1 MREYHD
7 LGQFWVPS
15 GQILISDPGYPP
27 GTGHTSLVKKCKIG
41 KWHAAF
47 VEMLPYVNPGML
59 VIRHESLP
67 DWGVFDK
74 ITTTDADV
82 FFKAPWERTGSLV
95 GVDSA
100 QCGFFDA
107 DHYQDDFG
115 LSYAALAPDFAS
127 KPWNKGLPLFRL
139 TCRDKTMQAPY
150 AGVLP
155 FGAVSGSG
163 YGDGCYPAYQ
173 HISHGQKEVD
183 ALALVFASIE
193 S

>member
-15 GQILISDPGYPP
+15 GQILISDPDYLP
-27 GTGHTSLVKKCKIG
+27 GTGHTSLVKKCKTG

-67 DWGVFDK
+67 GWNVFGK
-74 ITTTDADV
+74 IITTDTDV

-107 DHYQDDFG
+107 DHYQDEFG
-115 LSYAALAPDFAS
+115 LSREGLSHELTS
-127 KPWNKGLPLFRL
+127 KPWSKGLSLFQL
-139 TCRDKTMQAPY
+139 TCCDKTMHAPY

-155 FGAVSGSG
+155 FGVISGSG

-173 HISHGQKEVD
+173 HITPGRRKWMR
-183 ALALVFASIE
+183 
-193 S
+193 